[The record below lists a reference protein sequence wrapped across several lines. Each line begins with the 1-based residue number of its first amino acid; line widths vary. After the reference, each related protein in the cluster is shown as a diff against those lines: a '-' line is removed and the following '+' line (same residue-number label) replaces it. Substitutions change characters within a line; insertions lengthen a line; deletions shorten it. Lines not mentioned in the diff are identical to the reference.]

1 MKSIERHKLK
11 ENDFART
18 VAHAREVLDT
28 RKRDLTIGLTA
39 LIVAIAAVG
48 GYVWWRQTR
57 DAGANEML
65 ASAIAVYD
73 APVVP
78 IAAPAPGSPAPLPQ
92 PGTFT
97 TEQEKLQA
105 ALPKFRE
112 AADRFPTSTPGLV
125 AKFHLAGI
133 LAALGQ
139 YQEAEQN
146 FQEVVNKGDNT
157 IYARTARLG
166 LADTQVAQGKFDNA
180 ITIYTELSRDTTSQI
195 PVDSVLMQLG
205 RAYARAGRKD
215 EAART
220 FGRIVQEFPKSLYAT
235 DAQRELD
242 AARKS

>member
-11 ENDFART
+11 ENEFART

-28 RKRDLTIGLTA
+28 RKRDLTTA
-39 LIVAIAAVG
+39 LIVLVVAVAAVSG
-48 GYVWWRQTR
+48 FVWWRQTR
-57 DAGANEML
+57 DAGANDLL

-112 AADRFPTSTPGLV
+112 AADRYPTSGPGLV

-139 YQEAEQN
+139 YPEAERT
-146 FQEVVNKGDNT
+146 FQDVVSKGNNT

-166 LADTQVAQGKFDNA
+166 LADTQVAQGKYDSA
-180 ITIYTELSRDTTSQI
+180 ISIYTELSRDTTSQI

-205 RAYARAGRKD
+205 RAYARAGRKE

-220 FGRIVQEFPKSLYAT
+220 FGRIVQEFPQSLYVT
-235 DAQRELD
+235 DAQHELD
-242 AARKS
+242 SARKS

>member
-11 ENDFART
+11 ENEFART
-18 VAHAREVLDT
+18 MVHAREVLDAQ
-28 RKRDLTIGLTA
+28 KRNITVTLTA
-39 LIVAIAAVG
+39 VVVALAAFG
-48 GYVWWRQTR
+48 GFMWWRQ
-57 DAGANEML
+57 AKNSGANEML

-92 PGTFT
+92 AGTFT

-112 AADRFPTSTPGLV
+112 AADRYPNSTPGLV
-125 AKFHLAGI
+125 ARYHLAGI

-139 YQEAEQN
+139 YPEAEQRY
-146 FQEVVNKGDNT
+146 QEVVNKGSGT

-166 LADTQVAQGKFDNA
+166 LADAQVAQGKYDNA
-180 ITIYTELSRDTTSQI
+180 IQIYTELSRDTTSQM
-195 PVDSVLMQLG
+195 PVDGVLMQLG
-205 RAYARAGRKD
+205 RAYVRAGRKE

-220 FGRIVQEFPKSLYAT
+220 FDRIVHEFPQSSYLSE
-235 DAQRELD
+235 AQRERE
-242 AARKS
+242 AVKKS

>member
-1 MKSIERHKLK
+1 MKSIERHKSK

-18 VAHAREVLDT
+18 MVQAREVLEAQ
-28 RKRDLTIGLTA
+28 KRNITMTL
-39 LIVAIAAVG
+39 VAVVVVLAAFG
-48 GYVWWRQTR
+48 GFMWWRQAR
-57 DAGANEML
+57 NAGANEML

-92 PGTFT
+92 AGTFT

-112 AADRFPTSTPGLV
+112 AADRYPNSTPGLV
-125 AKFHLAGI
+125 ARYHLAGI

-139 YQEAEQN
+139 YPEAEQRY
-146 FQEVVNKGDNT
+146 QEVTNKAGGT

-166 LADTQVAQGKFDNA
+166 LADALVAQGKYDNA
-180 ITIYTELSRDTTSQI
+180 IQIYTELSRDTNSQM
-195 PVDSVLMQLG
+195 PVDGVLMQLG
-205 RAYARAGRKD
+205 RAYARAGRKE

-220 FGRIVQEFPKSLYAT
+220 FDRIVQEFPQSSYFSEAQKERDAVKKS
-235 DAQRELD
+235 
-242 AARKS
+242 